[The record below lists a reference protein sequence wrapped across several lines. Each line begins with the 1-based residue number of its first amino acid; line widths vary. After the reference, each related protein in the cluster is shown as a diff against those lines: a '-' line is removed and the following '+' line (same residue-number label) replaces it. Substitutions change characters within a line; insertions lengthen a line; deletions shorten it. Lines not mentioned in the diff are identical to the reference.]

1 MTKKTA
7 ILTENV
13 VRRWGKLANMKTLT
27 ENFID
32 QLAEEE
38 EEMEVELSADDAEV
52 EVEDEMEMDG
62 EAEVEV
68 EAEVS
73 LSEPEVAM
81 IVQGIADKLGEL
93 TGAEIEVET
102 SEEAELEADAE
113 DHMRDAAE
121 DMMDAE
127 DDLEDAEANRT
138 DERKGSWRKGG
149 DNNPSGKK
157 DDGSSAGDEGAGSH
171 SDDTDYS
178 GHGMR
183 KGDKSATDPG
193 DEDDTWREGGDS
205 KTHPGRKNRNRKDE
219 TLNIELVDEEQ
230 ITEAVLARVIERLI
244 KNNK

>member
-7 ILTENV
+7 VLTENV

-52 EVEDEMEMDG
+52 EVEDEMEMDMGG
-62 EAEVEV
+62 EAEV

-93 TGAEIEVET
+93 TGAQIEVET
-102 SEEAELEADAE
+102 SEEADLEADAE
-113 DHMRDAAE
+113 DDMMDAAD

-127 DDLEDAEANRT
+127 DDLEDAAAMRDPYNRT
-138 DERKGSWRKGG
+138 DETMDNKKGG
-149 DNNPSGKK
+149 EGYNDEEDEELEKDGTERTKK
-157 DDGSSAGDEGAGSH
+157 QTFRDRRDEKRAE
-171 SDDTDYS
+171 
-178 GHGMR
+178 
-183 KGDKSATDPG
+183 KKAA
-193 DEDDTWREGGDS
+193 
-205 KTHPGRKNRNRKDE
+205 NRKDE

>member
-52 EVEDEMEMDG
+52 EVEDEMEMDMDG
-62 EAEVEV
+62 EAEVE
-68 EAEVS
+68 AEVN

-102 SEEAELEADAE
+102 SEEADLEADAE
-113 DHMRDAAE
+113 DDMMDAAD

-127 DDLEDAEANRT
+127 DDLEDAAAMRDPYNRT
-138 DERKGSWRKGG
+138 DEDKAYTSKEEDHDDDDKRKGAEIRGAEATKKKT
-149 DNNPSGKK
+149 SGKK
-157 DDGSSAGDEGAGSH
+157 RGTA
-171 SDDTDYS
+171 
-178 GHGMR
+178 
-183 KGDKSATDPG
+183 KGDDAYI
-193 DEDDTWREGGDS
+193 
-205 KTHPGRKNRNRKDE
+205 NNRKDE